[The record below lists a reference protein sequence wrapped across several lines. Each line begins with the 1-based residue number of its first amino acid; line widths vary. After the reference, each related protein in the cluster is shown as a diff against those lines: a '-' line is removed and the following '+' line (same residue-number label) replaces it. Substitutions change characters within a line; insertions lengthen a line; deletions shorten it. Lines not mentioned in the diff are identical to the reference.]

1 MIVLIVAPPD
11 FAAREFDVPPQI
23 RTARRR
29 EQLRQVR
36 GFENHPAD
44 ARPGTTPGEVQ
55 RVKMFAQRLEVDTQ
69 IAIARVGVE
78 FDVIAVTIARI
89 AGQRHRT
96 PLRIDHRHHE
106 VHRQSVLM
114 CFVRLERPTL
124 RESRFAIDEGLR
136 RRVLCERGVRG
147 RDRTSDVSL
156 VLFDMDFFK
165 KINDTYGHATGDWV
179 LKTVCATVK
188 AQLHKS
194 AMLGRLGGEEF
205 ALCLPNCQEEEARAL
220 AERCRAAV
228 AAINTLPSGFD
239 FFITASFGLVTRG
252 AYQTDTFEETLVY
265 ADKALYRSKN
275 EGRNRVTVYQ
285 PADVL
290 QT

>member
-1 MIVLIVAPPD
+1 MDGL
-11 FAAREFDVPPQI
+11 
-23 RTARRR
+23 
-29 EQLRQVR
+29 
-36 GFENHPAD
+36 
-44 ARPGTTPGEVQ
+44 
-55 RVKMFAQRLEVDTQ
+55 TQ
-69 IAIARVGVE
+69 ISNRAYFTETAHKV
-78 FDVIAVTIARI
+78 FNDTA
-89 AGQRHRT
+89 H
-96 PLRIDHRHHE
+96 
-106 VHRQSVLM
+106 S
-114 CFVRLERPTL
+114 
-124 RESRFAIDEGLR
+124 
-136 RRVLCERGVRG
+136 
-147 RDRTSDVSL
+147 VSL